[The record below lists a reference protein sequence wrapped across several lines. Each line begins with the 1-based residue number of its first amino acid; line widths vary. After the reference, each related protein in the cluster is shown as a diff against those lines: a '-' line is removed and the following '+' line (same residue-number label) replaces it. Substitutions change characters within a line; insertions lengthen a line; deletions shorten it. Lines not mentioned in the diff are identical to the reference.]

1 VREDAVRVSKG
12 GRELSRKEA
21 RVPIRWKAP
30 RPFRGRYSSRGGVQR
45 RSQAGCRS
53 DGSLQPRRRG
63 PVGNA
68 GAREERRG
76 GASANADPL
85 LGPLGPRGV
94 TLRKQPVRLAPE
106 QHITW
111 LAAGCLGNLTTR
123 QREAAQ
129 SRICGRGR
137 AVRKAC
143 PCVVSDCRSL
153 WAALWSREA
162 QALRISHEETRR
174 LRGRG
179 SRSQRTSQSR
189 GNLWSGARRAKQRRQ
204 SDRGGKVAGSMK
216 DGAEPEGAITCR
228 WKALRVVDIV

>member
-129 SRICGRGR
+129 SRITRARTSRTHGVSVRRYVIAEVSGRRFGPEKRWRFTLLTRKSDASVAGGLGR
-137 AVRKAC
+137 RGQLVMGK
-143 PCVVSDCRSL
+143 PVEERS
-153 WAALWSREA
+153 AS
-162 QALRISHEETRR
+162 EETSTVGPRR
-174 LRGRG
+174 
-179 SRSQRTSQSR
+179 QSR
-189 GNLWSGARRAKQRRQ
+189 GIDERWRR
-204 SDRGGKVAGSMK
+204 
-216 DGAEPEGAITCR
+216 T
-228 WKALRVVDIV
+228 